1 MLSKQSIFKKDKKA
15 EPIKTHHILTT
26 ANLRGLSTPSPST
39 AWASGQNGTVIRT
52 IDNGETW
59 ECKQIPTAEKYDF
72 RDIKAFDASTAYVM
86 SAGEGEASRIYKTTN
101 GGKSW
106 SLQLKGTIA
115 AEFFNSMAFWDR
127 DNGIVLSDQVAG
139 KFKIYLTEDGGSH
152 WNPIPE
158 SAMPV
163 ALKGEGAFAAS
174 GSCIAVQGQQEAWF
188 VTGVNA
194 ARVFRTDDKGK
205 TWQAINTPII
215 QDSPTAGIYSIAFY
229 DSKHGVIC
237 GGDYKKPDKGGA
249 NLATTED
256 GGITWKLAKVSPQYY
271 WSAVSFTPDHTNIM
285 VVGPKHA
292 GLTSN
297 EPTTLWEQS
306 WNINLNALSFWSRNK
321 ALAVGEKGSIVEF
334 EIKKTLG

>member
-1 MLSKQSIFKKDKKA
+1 MLSSQGIFKKDQKVKDM
-15 EPIKTHHILTT
+15 KVHSSLTT

-59 ECKQIPTAEKYDF
+59 ECKQIPSAEKYDF
-72 RDIKAFDASTAYVM
+72 RDIKAFDANTAYAM
-86 SAGEGEASRIYKTTN
+86 SAGEGEASRIYKTTD
-101 GGKSW
+101 GGKNW

-127 DNGIVLSDQVAG
+127 DNGIVLSDQVDG
-139 KFKIYLTEDGGSH
+139 RFKIYLTEDGGSH
-152 WNPIPE
+152 WKPIPA
-158 SAMPV
+158 SAMPA

-174 GSCIAVQGQQEAWF
+174 GSCIAIQGKQEAWF
-188 VTGVNA
+188 GTGVNA
-194 ARVFRTDDKGK
+194 ARVFHTADKGK
-205 TWQAINTPII
+205 TWQVINTPIV
-215 QDSPTAGIYSIAFY
+215 QDTQTAGIHSIAFY

-237 GGDYKKPDKGGA
+237 GGDYKQLDKGGA

-256 GGITWKLAKVSPQYY
+256 GGKTWKLATVSPQYY

-285 VVGPKHA
+285 VAGPKHA
-292 GLTSN
+292 GLTSS
-297 EPTTLWEQS
+297 ESPTSWEQS
-306 WNINLNALSFWSRNK
+306 WNVNLNALSFWSKNK
-321 ALAVGEKGSIVEF
+321 VLAVGEKGSIVEF